1 MRVRTCFTL
10 VLLLAAGLMP
20 AAAHADWILTPYG
33 GIVFG
38 GDLSIEDGDGDADD
52 FDLDTRHGVYGVS
65 FGYMSDSALGFE
77 VDFGYSPDFF
87 GGDDSIVPD
96 NNLATL
102 MGNLVLNAP
111 IGESGR
117 IYLSGGGGLLRTS
130 VNDTDDFFDVDRN
143 DFGVNAGVGI
153 VVPVGERFG
162 VRADLRYFR
171 NIGDPEPDDEF
182 DLDFGSFDFWRG
194 TAGLSITF

>member
-1 MRVRTCFTL
+1 MRVRIGFTL

-20 AAAHADWILTPYG
+20 TAAHADWILTPYG

-38 GDLSIEDGDGDADD
+38 GDLSIDDGDGDADD

-65 FGYMSDSALGFE
+65 FGYMGDSALGFE

-130 VNDTDDFFDVDRN
+130 VNDTDDFFDVNRN
-143 DFGVNAGVGI
+143 DFGVNAGAGI

-182 DLDFGSFDFWRG
+182 DLDFGTFDFWRG